1 MDENC
6 TDIDKSDFFIQA
18 EKENRLPSREER
30 SSVVRTVEWL
40 AILALP
46 SRLAPTKLVPEL
58 QRRCI
63 FINNDNLNTSQ
74 FCPIY

>member
-6 TDIDKSDFFIQA
+6 TYIDKSDFFILL
-18 EKENRLPSREER
+18 EKENRLPIREER
-30 SSVVRTVEWL
+30 FSVVRTVEWL

-46 SRLAPTKLVPEL
+46 SRLAPTEFVPEL

-63 FINNDNLNTSQ
+63 FINNDNFNTS
-74 FCPIY
+74 